1 MCVEEGEEGEEE
13 GEEAAA
19 EEAEEEEEEEDREE
33 EEMGVY
39 TVAWWRGRE
48 GERER
53 ESEIVW

>member
-1 MCVEEGEEGEEE
+1 VCVEEGEEGEEE

-33 EEMGVY
+33 EMGVY

>member
-33 EEMGVY
+33 EMGVY